1 MSEQQKVEF
10 KVERAEHGYN
20 HVRYHGTFTGPATI
34 DDLKKRFYHE
44 YFGGRE
50 ARLDANLKTFSVVTH
65 ID

>member
-1 MSEQQKVEF
+1 MSEQEKVEF
-10 KVERAEHGYN
+10 KVDRTEHGYN
-20 HVRYHGTFTGPATI
+20 HVRYSGTFTGTATI

-50 ARLDANLKTFSVVTH
+50 ARINADTKTFSVVKH